1 MILKLSFAL
10 VAVSLSIARLV
21 EAGPGDPGKG
31 YVQAGVMMTEQRAGI
46 PNHRV
51 TPGLGGSA
59 IGLVAGG
66 GVWLTPTVAVEGE
79 FVGGRAVS
87 TPQQFWYDWSEDFT
101 GESRDLLFGANVRV
115 RPAPIAPVELFGGGG
130 LVISTFAERSIVA
143 TYMFPPRTSTQPD
156 QVDTQM
162 GLTVNGGLAVA
173 VPAGSRID
181 VVPAFMVR
189 WTQRPSTGLGDY
201 LGVGSFA
208 YQFGATVRFKI
219 D

>member
-1 MILKLSFAL
+1 MKLSLGL
-10 VAVSLSIARLV
+10 VALSLSIARV
-21 EAGPGDPGKG
+21 AAAGPGDPGKG

-51 TPGLGGSA
+51 SPAISGSA
-59 IGLVAGG
+59 IGLAAAG
-66 GVWLTPTVAVEGE
+66 GVWLTPKVAVEGE

-87 TPQQFWYDWSEDFT
+87 TPQQFWYNWSEDFT
-101 GESRDLLFGANVRV
+101 GESRDLFLGANVRV
-115 RPAPIAPVELFGGGG
+115 RPAPRAPVELFGGGG

-143 TYMFPPRTSTQPD
+143 TYTFPPRTLTEPD

-181 VVPAFMVR
+181 VVPAFTIR
-189 WTQRPSTGLGDY
+189 WVQRPSTGLGDY